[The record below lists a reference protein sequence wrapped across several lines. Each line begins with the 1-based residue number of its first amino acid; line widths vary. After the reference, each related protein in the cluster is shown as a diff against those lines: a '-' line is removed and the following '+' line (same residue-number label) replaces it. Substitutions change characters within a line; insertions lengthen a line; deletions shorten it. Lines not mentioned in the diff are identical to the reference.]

1 VGYSSSYLC
10 SGGSLMACF
19 GSSCENAI
27 ITPPGMH
34 LETAYGSGFLSGP
47 KSCEENPHW
56 GLKHL
61 LDYLIPD
68 AEFVCRCPQGKCN
81 IITISNCWDIILEIN
96 QHAAHDFDSY
106 VPPFGPSSHPV
117 SSEPSVSPVT
127 SSPTTSEPTRRPSFE
142 PSNFPTSSI
151 PTGKPHVSAPTFQ
164 PTTTTPTNRPT
175 RVPTSSRPTRFPTTE
190 TPTRKPFTSRPTN
203 RPTTKNPT
211 RLPTTLFPTRRPTST
226 TKPTIFPT
234 EDPTILPTTEHPT
247 NMPTSNEPTNLPLT
261 TEPTREPTTTAI
273 LTSFPSEIPSFS
285 PITTEPTSPPVILT
299 GICENPTWAVVSE
312 SECPELEDRM
322 VMRNCQDPET
332 MALGQLCEAD
342 GSIAGFPQANTI
354 NNCGNEDIFRLIS
367 CEPIG
372 IPDESSCLNDQSGLY
387 TASYGLIGH
396 CDRKL
401 SCDTILSTSQGTT
414 VADYCVEMCGGCNC
428 ASGSTFVNADLEHPE
443 MVNGE
448 IITLMCPSGFLGN
461 VQIQCDHGN
470 IIVSY
475 GTCVLDLWSRSNPRD
490 TPTMQPVTTSQ
501 IVASD
506 ILTPSSLPTTP
517 QVVSVVGQN

>member
-203 RPTTKNPT
+203 RPTTKLVFLSIPT
-211 RLPTTLFPTRRPTST
+211 RGHLFLLQLFNQQRPRQPIERLASRRPQDRLDSHDRNSNTKTIRPTTAYQQ
-226 TKPTIFPT
+226 
-234 EDPTILPTTEHPT
+234 T
-247 NMPTSNEPTNLPLT
+247 NNKKSD
-261 TEPTREPTTTAI
+261 TTAYDFV
-273 LTSFPSEIPSFS
+273 SDAKANFDDQAYHFPNRGPHHFAHH
-285 PITTEPTSPPVILT
+285 
-299 GICENPTWAVVSE
+299 GA
-312 SECPELEDRM
+312 
-322 VMRNCQDPET
+322 
-332 MALGQLCEAD
+332 
-342 GSIAGFPQANTI
+342 
-354 NNCGNEDIFRLIS
+354 
-367 CEPIG
+367 
-372 IPDESSCLNDQSGLY
+372 PDKYAHLQRAHESSTDHRAHPRAYDDSNSHFLSFRNPLFFSNHHRTHIPACNLN
-387 TASYGLIGH
+387 
-396 CDRKL
+396 RN
-401 SCDTILSTSQGTT
+401 
-414 VADYCVEMCGGCNC
+414 M
-428 ASGSTFVNADLEHPE
+428 
-443 MVNGE
+443 
-448 IITLMCPSGFLGN
+448 
-461 VQIQCDHGN
+461 
-470 IIVSY
+470 
-475 GTCVLDLWSRSNPRD
+475 
-490 TPTMQPVTTSQ
+490 
-501 IVASD
+501 
-506 ILTPSSLPTTP
+506 
-517 QVVSVVGQN
+517 